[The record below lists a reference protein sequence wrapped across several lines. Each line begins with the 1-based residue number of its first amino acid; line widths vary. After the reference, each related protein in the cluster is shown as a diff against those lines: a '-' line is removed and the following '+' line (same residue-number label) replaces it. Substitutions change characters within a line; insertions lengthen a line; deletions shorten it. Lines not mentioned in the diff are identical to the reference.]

1 MKESSNFL
9 QKSGILLIFLSA
21 YLRVLPPVEKGVKF
35 YALLGLTDRLCPYIA
50 IVQNLFVPFY
60 DSFFVSGKSTRHSG
74 FGPFIEMP
82 HHSGEN
88 CIARRV

>member
-60 DSFFVSGKSTRHSG
+60 DSFLSAVKAHA
-74 FGPFIEMP
+74 IQDLD
-82 HHSGEN
+82 HL
-88 CIARRV
+88 